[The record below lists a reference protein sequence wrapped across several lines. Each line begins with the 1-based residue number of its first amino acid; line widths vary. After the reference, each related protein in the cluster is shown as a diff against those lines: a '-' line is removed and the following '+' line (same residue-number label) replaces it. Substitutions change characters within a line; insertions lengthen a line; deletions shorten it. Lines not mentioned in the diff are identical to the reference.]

1 MLDPA
6 QLAIVYAATDQQS
19 MQQYTEAR
27 QLQLQASQVLQQ
39 QQQQQQQQGRQNGAQ
54 AGAGLQSH
62 TEEAPAQ
69 HVLLQQQGEQ
79 GCEQADQHATSGG
92 QVQDWPQLS
101 QQVQEE
107 EEEDV
112 EELICMDDPR
122 FAALSERKKKLM
134 ALEEILLNTGIEG

>member
-6 QLAIVYAATDQQS
+6 QLAIVYAATDQSS

-27 QLQLQASQVLQQ
+27 QLQLQTSQVLQQ
-39 QQQQQQQQGRQNGAQ
+39 QQQQQGQQNGAQ
-54 AGAGLQSH
+54 AGAGLQSY

-69 HVLLQQQGEQ
+69 HVWLQQQGEE
-79 GCEQADQHATSGG
+79 GWEQADQHATSGG

-101 QQVQEE
+101 QQVQE